1 MNGGTGT
8 EMQGAEM
15 QTRELVPG
23 IDADGRPCFVPL
35 TRERA
40 EERKRK
46 AEQER
51 ARERAEREQ
60 ERARRG
66 AGEERSE

>member
-1 MNGGTGT
+1 MNGKADA
-8 EMQGAEM
+8 QGAEM

-23 IDADGRPCFVPL
+23 IDAGGRSGLVPL
-35 TRERA
+35 TREGA

-46 AEQER
+46 AAQER
-51 ARERAEREQ
+51 AQERAEREE
-60 ERARRG
+60 ERAQIG

>member
-1 MNGGTGT
+1 MNGETLT
-8 EMQGAEM
+8 ETDAQGAEM

-23 IDADGRPCFVPL
+23 IDADGRPGLVPL

-60 ERARRG
+60 ERAK
-66 AGEERSE
+66 AKEA